1 MARRACEELVV
12 GRQHGRSHVI
22 DVSLD
27 HLSAADTSPRNQ
39 DYKRRFSVALIL
51 DGGAVRIGPAINP
64 ENNRSSRRRLG

>member
-1 MARRACEELVV
+1 
-12 GRQHGRSHVI
+12 
-22 DVSLD
+22 VSLD
-27 HLSAADTSPRNQ
+27 HLSAAGTSPRNQ